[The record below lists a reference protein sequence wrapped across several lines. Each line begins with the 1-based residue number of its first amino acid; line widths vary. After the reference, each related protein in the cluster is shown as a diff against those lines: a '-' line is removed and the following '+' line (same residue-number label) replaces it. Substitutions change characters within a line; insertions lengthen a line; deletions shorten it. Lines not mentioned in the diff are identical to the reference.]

1 MWLVRRCESDSGS
14 HVCRGGLPPLEQRD
28 ALYTTR
34 RSRAKLPGVLTAAEE
49 EQDRRGP
56 DRAERK
62 QAREQ
67 SERAQRGRIEPPR
80 RGGATPEAR
89 LMRRAPRSGTRR
101 GRTAAPGARAG
112 GPRTAGDRERAERK
126 RQRPRSGASGSQPG
140 RWGRRRA
147 AEATGERAPLAK
159 PGRNARAHRRSP
171 AHRPE
176 WAEHGATGPGG
187 GRGAGPRIGRSPL
200 RGAPSAAGT
209 RTGKVRK
216 LSWILGGVERT
227 TTLHSP

>member
-1 MWLVRRCESDSGS
+1 
-14 HVCRGGLPPLEQRD
+14 
-28 ALYTTR
+28 
-34 RSRAKLPGVLTAAEE
+34 
-49 EQDRRGP
+49 
-56 DRAERK
+56 
-62 QAREQ
+62 
-67 SERAQRGRIEPPR
+67 
-80 RGGATPEAR
+80 
-89 LMRRAPRSGTRR
+89 MRRAPRSGTRR

-140 RWGRRRA
+140 RRGRRRA

-187 GRGAGPRIGRSPL
+187 GRGAGPRIGQSPL

-216 LSWILGGVERT
+216 LSWILGGVEGLRHSTPPRCSLFIVHAKDKNKKNVRT
-227 TTLHSP
+227 MRTCRGEKEGRLTSAKRPVILATGARIRSSDTEICAR

>member
-1 MWLVRRCESDSGS
+1 
-14 HVCRGGLPPLEQRD
+14 
-28 ALYTTR
+28 
-34 RSRAKLPGVLTAAEE
+34 
-49 EQDRRGP
+49 
-56 DRAERK
+56 
-62 QAREQ
+62 
-67 SERAQRGRIEPPR
+67 
-80 RGGATPEAR
+80 
-89 LMRRAPRSGTRR
+89 MRRAPRSGTRR

-140 RWGRRRA
+140 RRGRRRA

-187 GRGAGPRIGRSPL
+187 GRGAG
-200 RGAPSAAGT
+200 T

-216 LSWILGGVERT
+216 LSWIPGGVEGLRHSTPPRRSMIIDHAKDKNKKNVRT
-227 TTLHSP
+227 LRTCRNRKEGRLTSAKRPAILAAGARIDGSDTEICAR